1 MKRLAIW
8 GAGAHARVVA
18 EAAELSG
25 WTAPDMFDRAEARP
39 SDPWRLLGDDQSL
52 LQRLGEFDGVVV
64 ALGDNHQR
72 LDWTLK
78 LETHGAPI
86 PTIVHPTAWVS
97 PRARLGA
104 GTVVLAGGIVSTGA
118 RLGRAVI
125 VNTGASVDHDDLIG
139 DGVHIAPGARLAG
152 HVTVGDRSWIGL
164 GAVVREGL
172 FLGEDVVVGAGAAVV
187 KSVETGQTVI
197 GVPARPVQGPSPC

>member
-8 GAGAHARVVA
+8 GAGAHARIVA

-25 WTAPDMFDRAEARP
+25 WTEPGLFDRGQARP
-39 SDPWRLLGDDQSL
+39 GDPWKVLGDDEAL
-52 LQRLGEFDGVVV
+52 LQRIGEFEGVIV
-64 ALGDNHQR
+64 ALGDNDQR

-78 LETHGAPI
+78 LGANGARLA
-86 PTIVHPTAWVS
+86 TIIHPAAWVS
-97 PRARLGA
+97 PRAYLGP
-104 GTVVLAGGIVSTGA
+104 GTVILAGGIVCTGA

-125 VNTGASVDHDDLIG
+125 VNTAASVDHDNRIG

-152 HVTVGDRSWIGL
+152 NVTVGDRSWIGL

-172 FLGEDVVVGAGAAVV
+172 SLGEDVVVGAGAAVV
-187 KSVETGQTVI
+187 KSVETGQTVV
-197 GVPARPVQGPSPC
+197 GVPARPVGGLSPC

>member
-25 WTAPDMFDRAEARP
+25 WTPGLFDRGDARL
-39 SDPWRLLGDDQSL
+39 SDPWPVLGDDKAL
-52 LQRLGEFDGVVV
+52 LQRLGEFAGVVV

-78 LETHGAPI
+78 LDAHGAPLA
-86 PTIVHPTAWVS
+86 TIIHPAAWVS

-104 GTVVLAGGIVSTGA
+104 GSVILAGGIVSTAA

-125 VNTGASVDHDDLIG
+125 VNTAASADHDDLIG
-139 DGVHIAPGARLAG
+139 DGVHIGPGARLAG

-187 KSVETGQTVI
+187 KSVETGQTVV
-197 GVPARPVQGPSPC
+197 GVPARPVVGQSPC